1 MAKELENIYTE
12 LRKIRTYLIKI
23 GPKRRLE
30 SKVCSIKLE
39 ESTNLFYSFKKTCK
53 VIEDS
58 IKGLKNEEL
67 ILINEYRY
75 KIEELFVEI
84 KELCE
89 KESSYNSSDFESLSE
104 DEEKIVKMA
113 KFDLKIALNL
123 LPVMTNDELSV
134 KQLIDGIDYY
144 SSILDSQSQEQLI
157 TFVLKSRLSQ
167 AAKLKLASN
176 YDSVKELLHDMRV
189 QLLPIKSATA
199 IQSKLH
205 SFCQKQMTIDE
216 YGKAITEMFVDLTIA
231 QSEGKPSNY
240 QVLKPLN
247 EKQAIK
253 RFADGLRNRRLSTI
267 IAARNFESLKDAVQA
282 AVDEETSMPSTS
294 SGEIMAFNQNSRY
307 NYRRATNNHFR
318 GQRTFRGRS
327 NQGYTRGG
335 DHNETNQ
342 DAGRGRAA
350 RGSWRNSRRFN
361 RGRSNFHNN
370 RNKWTRNSETL
381 QVMTEDKDKNEMTP
395 KNEESKNQFFR
406 A

>member
-1 MAKELENIYTE
+1 MAKEFDNIYNE

-30 SKVCSIKLE
+30 SKVSSRKLE
-39 ESTNLFYSFKKTCK
+39 ESTNLFHSFKKTCK
-53 VIEDS
+53 EIEDN
-58 IKGLKNEEL
+58 IKEFKNEEL

-89 KESSYNSSDFESLSE
+89 KESSCSNSDFESLSE
-104 DEEKIVKMA
+104 DEGKIVKMA

-123 LPVMTNDELSV
+123 LSVMTNDELGI

-176 YDSVKELLHDMRV
+176 YDSVKDLLHDMKV
-189 QLLPIKSATA
+189 QLLPIKSAVA

-205 SFCQKQMTIDE
+205 SFSQKQMSIDE

-294 SGEIMAFNQNSRY
+294 TGEIMAFNQNNRY
-307 NYRRATNNHFR
+307 NYRRATNNYYR
-318 GQRTFRGRS
+318 GQHGRAFRGRS
-327 NQGYTRGG
+327 NQGHMRGG

-342 DAGRGRAA
+342 DAGRGRAP
-350 RGSWRNSRRFN
+350 RGSWRNSRRSH
-361 RGRSNFHNN
+361 RGRSSFHNN
-370 RNKWTRNSETL
+370 RNKWTRNSETM
-381 QVMTEDKDKNEMTP
+381 QVMTEDTP

-406 A
+406 P

>member
-1 MAKELENIYTE
+1 MAKEIENIYNE
-12 LRKIRTYLIKI
+12 LCKIRTYLIKI

-30 SKVCSIKLE
+30 SKVSSRKLE
-39 ESTNLFYSFKKTCK
+39 ESTNLFYSFKKLCK
-53 VIEDS
+53 EIEANL
-58 IKGLKNEEL
+58 KEFKNEEL
-67 ILINEYRY
+67 IIINEYRH
-75 KIEELFVEI
+75 KIEELIIEI

-89 KESSYNSSDFESLSE
+89 KESSYSNSDFESLSE
-104 DEEKIVKMA
+104 DEGKIVKMA

-123 LPVMTNDELSV
+123 LSVMTNDELSI

-157 TFVLKSRLSQ
+157 TFVMKSRLSQ

-176 YDSVKELLHDMRV
+176 YDSVKDLLHDMRV
-189 QLLPIKSATA
+189 QLLPTKSATA

-267 IAARNFESLKDAVQA
+267 IAARNYESLKDAVQA
-282 AVDEETSMPSTS
+282 AVDEETTTPST
-294 SGEIMAFNQNSRY
+294 SGEIMAFNQNNRY

-318 GQRTFRGRS
+318 GQHGRAFRGRP
-327 NQGYTRGG
+327 NQGHMRGG

-342 DAGRGRAA
+342 DAGRGRTP
-350 RGSWRNSRRFN
+350 RGSWRNSRRSN
-361 RGRSNFHNN
+361 RGRSYFHNN
-370 RNKWTRNSETL
+370 RNRWTRNSETV
-381 QVMTEDKDKNEMTP
+381 QVMTEETP
-395 KNEESKNQFFR
+395 KNDESKNQFFR